1 MAAIAGDSGGRVASL
16 ADKFDMPGCTTFPAF
31 YWNPSLGVPVWENQ
45 MAKLR
50 KSDLLTTTETA
61 EGLRLTIST
70 LENMRWQGTGPR
82 FYKLGGRVF
91 YHIDDLREWLRQMR
105 RRCSSGDK
113 A

>member
-1 MAAIAGDSGGRVASL
+1 MYHFSGIL
-16 ADKFDMPGCTTFPAF
+16 FE
-31 YWNPSLGVPVWENQ
+31 VPVWEKQ
-45 MAKLR
+45 MTRLR

-61 EGLRLTIST
+61 EGLRLKRST

-91 YHIDDLREWLRQMR
+91 YHIDDVREWLREMR
-105 RRCSSGDK
+105 RRSSSGEK